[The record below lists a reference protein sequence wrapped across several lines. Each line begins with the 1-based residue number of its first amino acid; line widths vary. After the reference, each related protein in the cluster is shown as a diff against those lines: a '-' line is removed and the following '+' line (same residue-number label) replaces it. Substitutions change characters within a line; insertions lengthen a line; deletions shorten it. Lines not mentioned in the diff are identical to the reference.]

1 MHLRLYICIVLVQS
15 YPCIHLMFLTVAGT
29 SGSRVAFRPSARR
42 TASSLTYRSACTLA
56 AYVFCKKMES
66 FAFQTAT
73 LMITLKKNWYFKI
86 NFHFRKMHSCIFT
99 FFIIKSVLQA
109 HLRRWSLMTQVSTF
123 YVNVTLTVLV
133 GLWPPKTTVEKN
145 QDTSFYRRGKM
156 EEDSDIP
163 LYEGI
168 YYQIV

>member
-56 AYVFCKKMES
+56 AYVFCKKMDS

-73 LMITLKKNWYFKI
+73 LMITLKKN
-86 NFHFRKMHSCIFT
+86 
-99 FFIIKSVLQA
+99 
-109 HLRRWSLMTQVSTF
+109 
-123 YVNVTLTVLV
+123 
-133 GLWPPKTTVEKN
+133 
-145 QDTSFYRRGKM
+145 
-156 EEDSDIP
+156 
-163 LYEGI
+163 
-168 YYQIV
+168 